1 MENGLQVSLAVV
13 KTSGK
18 ISYGLDCPF
27 SSKSFGILKTNI
39 KKIVKLSKVMMIKK
53 NPTKLTVLGS

>member
-39 KKIVKLSKVMMIKK
+39 KNRQIIESYEDQKK
-53 NPTKLTVLGS
+53 SHETHSVG